1 MIRFLTVFT
10 IINGAIINAGILI
23 TINMVWNDAN
33 IDIVVVPALNPKI
46 VAIRLP
52 AQVGQPINNPHVAPR
67 LPIILDFLYLL
78 SFSFNLFIINIFS
91 EILKPTKKETMN
103 NNAILIGIRKIKK
116 YSVK

>member
-1 MIRFLTVFT
+1 MIRFLKVLA

-46 VAIRLP
+46 VAIILP
-52 AQVGQPINNPHVAPR
+52 AQVGHPINNPQVAPR
-67 LPIILDFLYLL
+67 LPIILDFLL
-78 SFSFNLFIINIFS
+78 SFSFNLFIINIFI
-91 EILKPTKKETMN
+91 EILKPTKNETMN